1 MFRALSV
8 LSLLSF
14 IDGVDNNYCS
24 DYWLLFII
32 VNYEALY
39 NWYRYCG
46 WKWVHDDC
54 LSNPSIRSTQHNT
67 GRWLMQI
74 LPWSHT
80 QLRSGDLV
88 IMVSKRDLN
97 NQSFA
102 KLTQSRRRPLPLPG
116 PSPGLKRL
124 NIQGTMTIMP
134 NLRLT
139 TVNKRQSALRHYA
152 N

>member
-32 VNYEALY
+32 VNYEALH
-39 NWYRYCG
+39 NWYRCG

-54 LSNPSIRSTQHNT
+54 LSISIRSTQHNT
-67 GRWLMQI
+67 GRWLMQNTP
-74 LPWSHT
+74 LVPHT
-80 QLRSGDLV
+80 PAERGSGDHGEQ
-88 IMVSKRDLN
+88 KRSQ
-97 NQSFA
+97 QSFA